1 MQYRFFAPTSAGF
14 AVNTRILHV
23 LDHLQPSAALSRL
36 LMLARRLPGSADHG
50 HRFTVVSLQRINGRP
65 ECVESAKRMA
75 AAGIQVET
83 VSQAAGWDPL
93 APVRLRRLVSRLQP
107 ELIHI
112 WQPAG
117 LAWARMAAAGRP
129 LIASIDNWPGRY
141 DRWQLSLMRSSIRH
155 VDAVV
160 VPNELVA
167 AQVRK
172 YLAARD
178 EQLTIIAPGVEPPA
192 ASQSSGASREALF
205 AAAQLPADARV
216 IAAVGRLVPCRRV
229 RDAIWNID
237 ILSLLFLNSYL
248 VILGD
253 GPQKRRLQAF
263 NRALRGW
270 AHTRFVSWQNPADWW
285 PHVELVFHF
294 DDEPGISQSLLE
306 AMAAGKPV
314 IASDTASHR
323 AFLEDGVHTHFAA
336 LNDRTSLAK
345 CGRRLLLDPAAA
357 AAIGAAGQAR
367 VLERFGAD
375 AFVEAHRQ
383 LYDSLAAGARA
394 SLAIRSA

>member
-1 MQYRFFAPTSAGF
+1 VQSGFLAPTPAGF

-36 LMLARRLPGSADHG
+36 LLLARRLESAANHAD
-50 HRFTVVSLQRINGRP
+50 RFTVVSLQRINGRP
-65 ECVESAKRMA
+65 ECVESASRLA
-75 AAGIQVET
+75 ALGVEVET
-83 VSQAAGWDPL
+83 VSQAASWDPL
-93 APVRLRRLVSRLQP
+93 APVRLRRLISRVRPHLV
-107 ELIHI
+107 HV
-112 WQPAG
+112 WQPGGLTWAG
-117 LAWARMAAAGRP
+117 MAAAGRP
-129 LIASIDNWPGRY
+129 LVTSIDNWPGRY
-141 DRWQLSLMRSSIRH
+141 DRWQLSLMRSSLRH

-178 EQLTIIAPGVEPPA
+178 EQLNIIAPGVEPPA
-192 ASQSSGASREALF
+192 ASQGSGVSREALF
-205 AAAQLPADARV
+205 AAAQLPADARI
-216 IAAVGRLVPCRRV
+216 IAAVGRLVPGRRV
-229 RDAIWNID
+229 RDGIWNID

-285 PHVELVFHF
+285 PHVELVYHF

-314 IASDTASHR
+314 IVSDTASHR
-323 AFLEDGVHTHFAA
+323 AFLEDGVHASFAA
-336 LNDRTSLAK
+336 VDDRTSLAK
-345 CGRRLLLDPAAA
+345 CGRRLFLNPAAA

-375 AFVEAHRQ
+375 AFVEAHRT
-383 LYDSLAAGARA
+383 LYDSLAAGSRRPVVV
-394 SLAIRSA
+394 RSA